1 MKLDARILKS
11 PLSGFDFKLAEH
23 KLEFFKEHLNSGK
36 SADELEQEFE
46 TWYEE
51 VYKKKHYE
59 EYLKKLND
67 DIQKESE
74 IRLKLVPSGESI
86 YVATGK
92 CYISRACTLEAF
104 TNIVALRRAKE
115 NKAGTTTIF
124 FKTYNRIYMC
134 DINNLGEIVEAS
146 ESYRSNSD
154 TLIATEGDYTIYPNG
169 IEEYEIHAYNYVEIT
184 KD

>member
-1 MKLDARILKS
+1 METKLEK
-11 PLSGFDFKLAEH
+11 KV
-23 KLEFFKEHLNSGK
+23 EFFKEHLNSGK

-74 IRLKLVPSGESI
+74 IRLDFLIKPSSSSECN
-86 YVATGK
+86 YVASGN
-92 CYISRACTLEAF
+92 CYVSRSCTLEAF
-104 TNIVALRRAKE
+104 VNIVALRRAKE
-115 NKAGTTTIF
+115 NKAGNTRIY
-124 FKTYNRIYMC
+124 FKTYDSSCMC
-134 DINNLGEIVEAS
+134 EINNIGEIVKKS
-146 ESYRSNSD
+146 ESFRKNSD
-154 TLIATEGDYTIYPNG
+154 ILIATKGDYTIYPDG

>member
-1 MKLDARILKS
+1 MKLDARILKN
-11 PLSGFDFKLAEH
+11 PLSGFDFKIAEH

-36 SADELEQEFE
+36 SAYELEKEFE

-51 VYKKKHYE
+51 DCKKKQYDDYH
-59 EYLKKLND
+59 KQLND

-74 IRLKLVPSGESI
+74 IRLELVPSGESNH
-86 YVATGK
+86 VASGK
-92 CYISRACTLEAF
+92 CYISRTCTLEAF
-104 TNIVALRRAKE
+104 TNIVALRRAIE

-124 FKTYNRIYMC
+124 FKTYNGLYVC

-154 TLIATEGDYTIYPNG
+154 TLIATKGDYTIYPNG